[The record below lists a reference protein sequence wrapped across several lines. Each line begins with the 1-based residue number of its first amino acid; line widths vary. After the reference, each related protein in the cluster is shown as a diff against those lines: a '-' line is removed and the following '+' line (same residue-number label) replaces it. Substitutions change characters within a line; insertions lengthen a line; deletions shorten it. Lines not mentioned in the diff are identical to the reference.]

1 MAKKMIISKSDT
13 TKNEI
18 DPKKIPWRQNSEGL
32 SRASFKD
39 VNLLDSGKYIEKNLY
54 PHKIQTGQMLYGKNV
69 TDDEGGAVYRPEGD
83 TVNSSEL
90 KRKLDPKDKELLNK
104 SPYNRKIDVNENFKD
119 SPDYLGYKILKR
131 NHSTGTK
138 EVVPNYDKQEYV
150 LRREIDRTP
159 VKEES
164 IEPER
169 TALPDVNDK
178 KKSSKGVSVSISRG
192 TGSGKNGG
200 GQNYKKLTLGV
211 GSRNV
216 SIKFKTP
223 TPGGNRIAGKR

>member
-32 SRASFKD
+32 KRASFKEVD
-39 VNLLDSGKYIEKNLY
+39 LLDSGKYIEKNLY

-69 TDDEGGAVYRPEGD
+69 TDDKGGAVYRPEED
-83 TVNSSEL
+83 PVNASEL

-150 LRREIDRTP
+150 LRREIDRSP
-159 VKEES
+159 VKEE
-164 IEPER
+164 IVKEEPVS
-169 TALPDVNDK
+169 LPAVK
-178 KKSSKGVSVSISRG
+178 EKSKSKGISLSMSRG
-192 TGSGKNGG
+192 TGPSKDGG
-200 GQNYKKLTLGV
+200 GQNYKKMTLGV
-211 GSRNV
+211 GNRTF

-223 TPGGNRIAGKR
+223 THGGNRIAGKR